1 MFLWSFSVSF
11 HPTLRYFLGIFLL
24 LNFHKDTIL
33 PQACISWG
41 SIFYSS
47 IYTKQLEDKWKAL
60 SHMAM
65 QTFFMFNPTSIT
77 KPLQA
82 DSTKLRFLLVPPE
95 FAVGCAQLCLPEP
108 LDGTGH
114 LHTSEGIKPQHP
126 TAPGACQWK
135 TKAAPSLPKPWC
147 CRAPQTELWEMGF
160 FFISQLAYNLF
171 HLQISLQNDTDRISY
186 FFLWHL
192 ARLRR
197 LLPQQVG
204 ELLIHGC
211 GAVWDNCNFSS
222 WHPGQGTK

>member
-1 MFLWSFSVSF
+1 MFLWSFWVSF

-47 IYTKQLEDKWKAL
+47 IYKKQLEDKWKAL

-95 FAVGCAQLCLPEP
+95 FAVGCAQLCLLRAPGWHWAP
-108 LDGTGH
+108 SH
-114 LHTSEGIKPQHP
+114 LRGDQTQHP
-126 TAPGACQWK
+126 TAPGGCKWK
-135 TKAAPSLPKPWC
+135 IKAVPSLPKPWC
-147 CRAPQTELWEMGF
+147 CSSSNWALRNGIF
-160 FFISQLAYNLF
+160 FDFPTG
-171 HLQISLQNDTDRISY
+171 LQ
-186 FFLWHL
+186 F
-192 ARLRR
+192 
-197 LLPQQVG
+197 
-204 ELLIHGC
+204 
-211 GAVWDNCNFSS
+211 VWPSNFSAK
-222 WHPGQGTK
+222 WHR